1 MSSKK
6 NNHEVTTLDRLPDWR
21 NHVGS
26 SEDFAAWRTL
36 IADNRM
42 PQVLLLDGRKG
53 CGKRALLAAVVA
65 MHYCVD
71 GSACGSCDGCR
82 QVLSGNHQEVL
93 WLEAADGKF
102 RVEDA
107 ANIQEHL
114 SYAPGG
120 AAKDRIVVIVDAD
133 QLIMQAANRLLKTIE
148 EPPEWARIY
157 MSTSRLDAILPT
169 VLSRCVR
176 WKVKPP
182 AEHIAIEFLRGAFER
197 AGREVPSEDDLF
209 DLLKRSG
216 LTPGKA
222 LYRAGLEQGGESNE
236 GLSERLATLLQ
247 ATSVY
252 GAVEAAAAIVDG
264 ARPDL
269 AELLEELEIELNNQ
283 YWHAFHKNVRPDMVT
298 IKRRRELLKQI
309 RSLAV
314 KNKVAL
320 NAQMV
325 FESIGHPAST

>member
-1 MSSKK
+1 VTSKK
-6 NNHEVTTLDRLPDWR
+6 KTQDSTQLDRLPDWR

-26 SEDFAAWRTL
+26 SSDIAAWQAL
-36 IADNRM
+36 IANNRM

-53 CGKRALLAAVVA
+53 SGKRALLAAIVA
-65 MHYCVD
+65 MHYCAVNT
-71 GSACGSCDGCR
+71 ACGSCSGCL
-82 QVLSGNHQEVL
+82 QVLSGNHPEVL
-93 WLEAADGKF
+93 WLDAADGKY
-102 RVEDA
+102 RNEDA
-107 ANIQEHL
+107 SQIQDHL
-114 SYAPGG
+114 SYAPAGS
-120 AAKDRIVVIVDAD
+120 ATARIVVIVDAD
-133 QLIMQAANRLLKTIE
+133 QLILQAANRLLKTLE
-148 EPPEWARIY
+148 EPPKWGRIF
-157 MSTSRLDAILPT
+157 MSTSRIEAILPT

-182 AEHIAIEFLRGAFER
+182 AEHVAIEFLRGSFER

-222 LYRAGLEQGGESNE
+222 LHRAGLEQGGGIIE
-236 GLSERLATLLQ
+236 GLNERLATLLH
-247 ATSVY
+247 ATSAY

-283 YWHAFHKNVRPDMVT
+283 YWQAFHKNIKPDVRT
-298 IKRRRELLKQI
+298 LKRRRELLKQI
-309 RSLAV
+309 RALAV

-320 NAQMV
+320 NTQMV

>member
-1 MSSKK
+1 MTSKK
-6 NNHEVTTLDRLPDWR
+6 TPEITQLDRLPDWR
-21 NHVGS
+21 SHIGS
-26 SEDFAAWRTL
+26 SEDLAAWRTL
-36 IADNRM
+36 IATNRM
-42 PQVLLLDGRKG
+42 PQVLLLDGRQG
-53 CGKRALLAAVVA
+53 CGKRALLAAMVA

-71 GSACGSCDGCR
+71 GTACGECDGCK
-82 QVLSGNHQEVL
+82 QVLSGNHPEVL
-93 WLEAADGKF
+93 WLESADGKY

-107 ANIQEHL
+107 SNIQEHL

-120 AAKDRIVVIVDAD
+120 NAKDRIVVIVDAD
-133 QLIMQAANRLLKTIE
+133 QLIMQAANRLLKTLE

-182 AEHIAIEFLRGAFER
+182 AEHVAIEFLRGAFER

-222 LYRAGLEQGGESNE
+222 LHRAGLEEGGERSE
-236 GLSERLATLLQ
+236 GLSERLAALLQ
-247 ATSVY
+247 STSIY
-252 GAVEAAAAIVDG
+252 SAVESAAAIVDG
-264 ARPDL
+264 SRPDL

-309 RSLAV
+309 RFLAV
-314 KNKVAL
+314 KNKIAL